1 MRVQGLADTQRKRE
15 AQTIHIYPESF
26 KTSLQEKLNVS
37 RMDSP
42 AQLGRAGQR
51 S

>member
-1 MRVQGLADTQRKRE
+1 VDTQRKLE
-15 AQTIHIYPESF
+15 TQTIHIYPESF
-26 KTSLQEKLNVS
+26 KTSQEKLNVS